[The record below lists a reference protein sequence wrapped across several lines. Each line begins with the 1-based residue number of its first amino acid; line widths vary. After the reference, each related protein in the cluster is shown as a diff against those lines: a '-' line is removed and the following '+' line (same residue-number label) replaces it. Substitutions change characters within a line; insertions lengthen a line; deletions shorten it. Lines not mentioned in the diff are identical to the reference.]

1 MMVGSLNFDDDND
14 VVKTMK
20 NPAYLLT
27 VDNSLNNYAIVYSF
41 HKSISMTLLLLLP
54 VLL

>member
-20 NPAYLLT
+20 NPAFLMT
-27 VDNSLNNYAIVYSF
+27 VDNYAIVF
-41 HKSISMTLLLLLP
+41 LVMISTTLILLL
-54 VLL
+54 VLV

>member
-27 VDNSLNNYAIVYSF
+27 VDNSLDNYAIVYS
-41 HKSISMTLLLLLP
+41 
-54 VLL
+54 